1 MGQGDLRKGR
11 ISLPGQYYHV
21 TISTEKRIQLF
32 TNLGDCQPKVRVLAE
47 MEKGGLVFNYAW
59 VLMPDHLHWI
69 FKLGEDE
76 SLSEV
81 VRRFKGRS
89 SRDIHKNTKHSS
101 AVWQSAFFDHAIRAD
116 EDLRQLAEY
125 VIQNPVRAGLVS
137 DVGRYPFWNA
147 CWLD

>member
-11 ISLPGQYYHV
+11 ISLSGQYYHV
-21 TISTEKRIQLF
+21 TINTDRRIRLF
-32 TNLGDCQPKVRVLAE
+32 TNLGNCRPIAHVLLDI
-47 MEKGGLVFNYAW
+47 EKAGLVFNYAW

-69 FKLGEDE
+69 FKLGENV

-89 SRDIHKNTKHSS
+89 SHYIHRDTQHFG
-101 AVWQSAFFDHAIRAD
+101 AVWQRAFFDHAIRGD
-116 EDLRQLAEY
+116 EDLRQMAEY
-125 VIQNPVRAGLVS
+125 AIENPVRARLV
-137 DVGRYPFWNA
+137 DDIGQYPFWNA